1 MLLRLALLISLLA
14 IEEVSSNLNPIAIG
28 LRSAFSRPNASF
40 VGGNR
45 IHSTSQSHNPYFDL
59 DSLDSI
65 CDFPDDEF
73 QNAKHVNVQQHEQDS
88 LIVKNVSNTGKIT
101 KKPETKLSRGGGTT
115 PALSF
120 HENMVC
126 GAVSRSIAQ
135 VCTHPANT

>member
-40 VGGNR
+40 VGNR
-45 IHSTSQSHNPYFDL
+45 SHRTSQSHNPYFDL
-59 DSLDSI
+59 ESLDSI

-73 QNAKHVNVQQHEQDS
+73 QNTKHVNVQQHEQDS
-88 LIVKNVSNTGKIT
+88 LIVKNVSNTGKFT

-115 PALSF
+115 PALSI
-120 HENMVC
+120 HENMIC

>member
-14 IEEVSSNLNPIAIG
+14 IGEVSSNLNPIAIG
-28 LRSAFSRPNASF
+28 LRSAFSRPSTSF
-40 VGGNR
+40 VENR
-45 IHSTSQSHNPYFDL
+45 SHSASKSHNPYFDL
-59 DSLDSI
+59 ESLDSI
-65 CDFPDDEF
+65 SDFPDYEL
-73 QNAKHVNVQQHEQDS
+73 QNAAHVNIQQNEQNSS
-88 LIVKNVSNTGKIT
+88 LVKNVSNKGQIK

-120 HENMVC
+120 HENMIC